1 MSQCNHKNS
10 HNVSCTLIALLAGA
24 AAGAILAALTTKKT
38 GVERRDDL
46 KNLSHRLKLK
56 AQSLTRE
63 ANQAWDAV
71 KDYAKPTGRGE
82 DHTCGPECGDD
93 CYYQSTDVPKN

>member
-71 KDYAKPTGRGE
+71 RDYAKTTGNSE
-82 DHTCGPECGDD
+82 DHTCSPECEDD
-93 CYYQSTDVPKN
+93 CYYQSVDVPKN